1 MTRDGP
7 VGRCFLVGRSQTT
20 RRVFARN
27 KTPPSGRGG
36 AWTCSPIR
44 GVRGTRSGPLMLPTA
59 LSSMRCPHKQ
69 RASAGLFVTCGQ
81 PTTKV

>member
-36 AWTCSPIR
+36 ALTCSPIR
-44 GVRGTRSGPLMLPTA
+44 GVRGTRSGQLIP
-59 LSSMRCPHKQ
+59 
-69 RASAGLFVTCGQ
+69 
-81 PTTKV
+81 